1 AMGTGNFAS
10 AIAQIKPQVT
20 LAAESA
26 DAFIRLS
33 GKLSKS
39 KSQEWAERAEFL
51 HDVEG
56 FPQVSGLTIYKG
68 SEVTTKARVLAK
80 PEPSYTDSARENQVT
95 GTVVLRAIF
104 AEDGKVRAIVPISR
118 LPYGLTASAIRAARQ
133 IRFIP
138 ATKDGKPVS
147 MWMELQYNFN

>member
-1 AMGTGNFAS
+1 TT
-10 AIAQIKPQVT
+10 AIAQVRPQVS

-33 GKLSKS
+33 GKLSTS
-39 KSQEWAERAEFL
+39 KSQEWAERADFL

-68 SEVTTKARVLAK
+68 NEVTTKARVLAK
-80 PEPSYTDSARENQVT
+80 PEPSYTDAAREHQVT

-104 AEDGKVRAIVPISR
+104 AEDGKVRAIIPLRR
-118 LPYGLTASAIRAARQ
+118 LSYGLTAAAIRAARA
-133 IRFIP
+133 IRF
-138 ATKDGKPVS
+138 
-147 MWMELQYNFN
+147 